1 MIRFSSSVFSASLIV
16 IGLACA
22 LPALAQQTPANS
34 SDDADVI
41 AAKKAKAKAH
51 AKTPAKPA
59 TKSTAKAGAK
69 TAPKTAAKPAAKV
82 AAKPAATK
90 VATTPAVTK
99 AVAGKA
105 ATKPAAKPVES
116 TEAKGD
122 KPLLVGTYGDWGAY
136 QSTTG
141 KVKVCYALSQPK
153 DRQPTTLQRN
163 PAFMFISRRPANG
176 VKNEISLDMGF
187 PVKEN
192 ATNAVAEIGPTHYDL
207 VLKGTYAWLKNPAEE
222 VAMMETLRKGAK
234 LVVKAPSIKGNVT
247 TDSYSLTGL
256 AQAWEKVQKDCPLS
270 Q

>member
-41 AAKKAKAKAH
+41 AAKKAKAKAQ

-59 TKSTAKAGAK
+59 AKSTAKAGAK
-69 TAPKTAAKPAAKV
+69 TAPKTAAKV

-90 VATTPAVTK
+90 V
-99 AVAGKA
+99 VAGKA

-153 DRQPTTLQRN
+153 DRQPATLQRN

>member
-1 MIRFSSSVFSASLIV
+1 MIRFSSFVFSASLIV

-22 LPALAQQTPANS
+22 VPALAQQTPANT
-34 SDDADVI
+34 SDDADVL
-41 AAKKAKAKAH
+41 AAKKAKAKAKVT
-51 AKTPAKPA
+51 AKTPDKPA
-59 TKSTAKAGAK
+59 AKSTAKPAAK
-69 TAPKTAAKPAAKV
+69 AVAKTAAKPAAKV

-90 VATTPAVTK
+90 

-105 ATKPAAKPVES
+105 ASKPAAKPVES
-116 TEAKGD
+116 SEAKGD
-122 KPLLVGTYGDWGAY
+122 KPLLVGTYGDWGAF

-153 DRQPTTLQRN
+153 DRQPATLQRN

-187 PVKEN
+187 PLKDN
-192 ATNAVAEIGPTHYDL
+192 AANAVAEIGTAHYDL

-222 VAMMETLRKGAK
+222 VAVMEALRKGAK

-247 TDSYSLTGL
+247 TDTYSLTGL

>member
-41 AAKKAKAKAH
+41 AAKKAKAKAQ

-59 TKSTAKAGAK
+59 AKSTAKAGAK
-69 TAPKTAAKPAAKV
+69 TAPKTAAKV

-90 VATTPAVTK
+90 V
-99 AVAGKA
+99 VAGKA

-153 DRQPTTLQRN
+153 DRQPATLQRN

-192 ATNAVAEIGPTHYDL
+192 ATNAVAEKSGRGGGHD
-207 VLKGTYAWLKNPAEE
+207 GNPAQRGQAGCQGAVHQGQCHNRQLFPHRSGAGLGEGAE
-222 VAMMETLRKGAK
+222 GLPLKPVA
-234 LVVKAPSIKGNVT
+234 
-247 TDSYSLTGL
+247 
-256 AQAWEKVQKDCPLS
+256 Q
-270 Q
+270 

>member
-41 AAKKAKAKAH
+41 AAKKAKAKAQ

-59 TKSTAKAGAK
+59 AKSTAKAGAK
-69 TAPKTAAKPAAKV
+69 TAPKTAAKV

-90 VATTPAVTK
+90 V
-99 AVAGKA
+99 VAGKA

-153 DRQPTTLQRN
+153 DRQPATLQRN

-207 VLKGTYAWLKNPAEE
+207 VQKGTYAWLKNPAEE